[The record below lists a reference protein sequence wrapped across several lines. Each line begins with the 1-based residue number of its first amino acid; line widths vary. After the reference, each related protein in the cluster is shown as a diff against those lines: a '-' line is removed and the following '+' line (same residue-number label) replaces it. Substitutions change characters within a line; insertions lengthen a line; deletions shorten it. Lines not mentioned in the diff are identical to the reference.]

1 MNLREM
7 EARAHSLAGIT
18 PWPTGSVE
26 WIGFDDDIMELKEA
40 QEADW
45 KARYAG
51 ILASGVPT
59 NADGIFYWDTRE
71 PFNTG
76 DQASVTLSTTAKAL
90 YPAAAS
96 PVFGGQ
102 YWSRV
107 GKKIRIRLFGRMTTG
122 TTPGNGTV
130 NVFYGSGADNT
141 GTSVVSS
148 AAKALSASQ
157 TNLSWEL
164 EVYIHART
172 LGATGTLFGTGK
184 ILYNVG
190 LMAST
195 VQPQM
200 IPDSAPAASGSVD
213 LTAANI
219 ISVQYLRSGSTA
231 ETMQVHDVEITACN

>member
-1 MNLREM
+1 VDLAEMNY
-7 EARAHSLAGIT
+7 RATLLGQT
-18 PWPTGSVE
+18 PWPDTVTWG
-26 WIGFDDDIMELKEA
+26 GFSDDIMEMKA
-40 QEADW
+40 IQEQQW
-45 KARYAG
+45 KSRMAAL
-51 ILASGVPT
+51 IKASTPM

-76 DQASVTLSTTAKAL
+76 DQTSVTLSTTAKAL
-90 YPAAAS
+90 IPAAAS

-102 YWSRV
+102 YWSRI
-107 GKKIRIRLFGRMTTG
+107 GKKVRLRLFGRMTTV

-130 NVFYGSGADNT
+130 NIFYGSGADNT

-157 TNLSWEL
+157 TNLSWDL
-164 EVYIHART
+164 EVYVHART

-184 ILYNVG
+184 ILYNVA

-219 ISVQYLRSGSTA
+219 ISPQYLRSGSTA